1 MTLIAL
7 LVPDVFCPG
16 RASTLGGACHRL
28 LGGGGSTSVR
38 PILVGAGL
46 PVASVPQKPA
56 AGNGEVVVI

>member
-1 MTLIAL
+1 
-7 LVPDVFCPG
+7 
-16 RASTLGGACHRL
+16 LGGACHRL

-56 AGNGEVVVI
+56 AGNGEVVVIWLRALGLSLPVQKTT